1 MQTPLIL
8 LDNAWLGQQSLLR
21 FSRPAAV
28 IAARLVEEIPAA
40 FRAIEAAL
48 AAGRHVAGWMS
59 YELGYALEQRL
70 MPLQRD
76 DRKVPLLWFA
86 VFDAPQ
92 EIGREELQPGGRA
105 YSGPLRHEWDRCAYG
120 ERFRRVHD
128 YIEAGDIYQAN
139 LSFRSRFAFAGDPLT
154 LYLQLRDSAAAA
166 HGAYID
172 DGERQ
177 ILSLSPELFFAVGSD
192 GKITARPMKGTAP
205 RGSDE
210 LSDARAK
217 AALSASAKDR
227 AENLMIVDL
236 LRNDVGRLA
245 LIGSVAVPDLFS
257 LETYPTFHTL
267 VSTVTAQLKP
277 ATRAEAIVRALFPCG
292 SVTGAPKIRAME
304 IIRELETSPRG
315 VYCGAIGYFAP
326 DGSANFNVAIRTI
339 TIQGEA
345 GELGIG
351 GAIVQDSHC
360 DAEYDECLL
369 KARYFKDARR
379 PIGLFETLRY
389 DGAFVRLDRHLER
402 MRNSAEVLGLPFDRA
417 RASAALERAVPGA
430 AAPLRVRLS
439 LDEAGA
445 FNCTSAQVESAP
457 TRWRYAISP
466 FRVNSVDQLLRHKTS
481 WREFFDDERA
491 RLAGLTG
498 CDEVIFLNE
507 RSELSEGSRTNIFV
521 RRGGKLVTPPLCA
534 GVLNGVLRRELIAEG
549 ACSEAVLSVD
559 DLRGDVLLGNS
570 LRGLIPAQAVEASAV
585 SREA

>member
-1 MQTPLIL
+1 MQAPLIL
-8 LDNAWLGQQSLLR
+8 LDNARLGQQRLLR
-21 FSRPAAV
+21 FSHPVAV
-28 IAARLVEEIPAA
+28 IAARLVDEIPAA

-76 DRKVPLLWFA
+76 DRKVPLLCFA
-86 VFDAPQ
+86 VFDAPE
-92 EIGREELQPGGRA
+92 EIGRQDLQPGGRA
-105 YSGPLRHEWDRCAYG
+105 YSGPLRHEWDRRAYD

-139 LSFRSRFAFAGDPLT
+139 LSFRSRFAFAGDPLA

-217 AALSASAKDR
+217 AALSASPKNR

-339 TIQGEA
+339 TIQGNE

-351 GAIVQDSHC
+351 GAIVQDSHS

-369 KARYFKDARR
+369 KARYFEDARR
-379 PIGLFETLRY
+379 PIGLIETLRY
-389 DGAFVRLDRHLER
+389 EGAFVRLDRHLER

-417 RASAALERAVPGA
+417 RAIAALERAVPGA

-439 LDEAGA
+439 LDEVGA
-445 FNCTSAQVESAP
+445 FDCTTAQVESAP

-466 FRVNSVDQLLRHKTS
+466 YRVNSADQLLRHKTS
-481 WREFFDDERA
+481 WRAFFDDERA

-521 RRGGKLVTPPLCA
+521 RRGAKLVTPPLCA
-534 GVLNGVLRRELIAEG
+534 GVLNGVLRRELIAKG
-549 ACSEAVLSVD
+549 ACCEAVLSVD
-559 DLRGDVLLGNS
+559 DLRGEVFLGNS
-570 LRGLIPAQAVEASAV
+570 LRGLIPAQAVEASAL